1 MGIEANSAVLIF
13 YVLSELIMSVLSF
26 FYAFELMCD
35 ASIPFHLFWISLLP
49 LCNKTKAALT
59 AAGVTCLDVS
69 NSPFFQVI
77 LIGGS

>member
-26 FYAFELMCD
+26 FSPLSLCAMLLSRF
-35 ASIPFHLFWISLLP
+35 IFFWISLL
-49 LCNKTKAALT
+49 LLRNKTKAALT

-69 NSPFFQVI
+69 NSPFFQI
-77 LIGGS
+77 IFIGGS